1 MTENKLDGTIVF
13 NSLILKKVRMC
24 KRCKI
29 RATSHNYIFNP
40 NDNEKELCT
49 ECIRTLRIKENLK

>member
-1 MTENKLDGTIVF
+1 MAEDKLNRTIAF
-13 NSLILKKVRMC
+13 NSLILKKVKMC

-49 ECIRTLRIKENLK
+49 ECIRTLRIKEKSK

>member
-1 MTENKLDGTIVF
+1 MDDKLDRTIVF
-13 NSLILKKVRMC
+13 NNLILKNVKRC

-29 RATSHNYIFNP
+29 RATSSNYIFNP